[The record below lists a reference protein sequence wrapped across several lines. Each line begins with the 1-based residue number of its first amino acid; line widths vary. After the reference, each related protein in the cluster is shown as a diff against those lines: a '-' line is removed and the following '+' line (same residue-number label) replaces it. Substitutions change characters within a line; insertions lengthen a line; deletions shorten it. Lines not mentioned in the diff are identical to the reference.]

1 MLNLILAIL
10 LAAVMET
17 LLLGAYLVVFASSC
31 RTIFAARRRG
41 WLKGALSNG
50 LLAVDFAMFLSI
62 IAHWALGIARLFE
75 GLGHDHTAAL
85 EYFHLISEGKLVA
98 KVALYVFQCL
108 LADIIM
114 VLRLYYVSMK
124 SLGICAL
131 PILTTS
137 GLAVAGS
144 GLVWQLTT
152 AQPYRDPFISGQ
164 WVWSCFTLTLATT
177 MYSTSVIAYKL
188 WSSYKSVQ
196 NMNVNPFVDSRVPRA
211 IQVIVE
217 SAAIYSE
224 DLYIHFLHL
233 TSPVVGLVLCLVVAR
248 GRTVVRDHLPE
259 LDLHPSSWSESP
271 PPSRNWDPNPN
282 RTSAP
287 SLVVNIDQTRIIQHD
302 GDLVIPTNKMEQEDV
317 ESTAEGHGV
326 EAC

>member
-211 IQVIVE
+211 IQTHE
-217 SAAIYSE
+217 LSSLSY
-224 DLYIHFLHL
+224 L